1 MHRRKIGR
9 RTRSIIR
16 RRSRRQQQTD
26 TQISLLSSPALK
38 FSSLQNSHYLEE
50 EHFSDTQRRIERQN
64 VKNHSMMFHDA
75 SRCF

>member
-1 MHRRKIGR
+1 MHRRKIER
-9 RTRSIIR
+9 RTRSIMR

-26 TQISLLSSPALK
+26 TQISLLSSPDLK

-64 VKNHSMMFHDA
+64 VKTTA
-75 SRCF
+75 